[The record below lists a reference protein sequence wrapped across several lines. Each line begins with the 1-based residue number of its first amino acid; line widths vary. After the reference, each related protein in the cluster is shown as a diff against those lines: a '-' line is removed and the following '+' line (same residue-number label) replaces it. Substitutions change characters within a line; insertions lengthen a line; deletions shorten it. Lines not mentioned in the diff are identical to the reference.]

1 MKSDRTSCAQSHVT
15 LSVESAAKNSRF
27 PVVSNEQPSPTPS
40 LPASNGSASTAS
52 PYQPSPLMTSS
63 ARFDASTVCSRALP
77 SVMLFVCVLI
87 RAFAA
92 VRKRS
97 RSHLTSLMQDHIDG
111 VAGELP
117 IATPGKPSDLMLKTP
132 GKSFN
137 SAGKPSSGKR
147 IDRRLVVSKR
157 DTITA
162 PESMPPLEQG
172 TTQALGTG
180 MKFKRCSFT

>member
-1 MKSDRTSCAQSHVT
+1 MLVMKSDRTSCAQSHVT

-77 SVMLFVCVLI
+77 SVMLFVL
-87 RAFAA
+87 AA

-97 RSHLTSLMQDHIDG
+97 RSHLTSLMQDHMDG

-132 GKSFN
+132 GKSFS